1 MCEYSPTTDYSS
13 HSRQLQIVLSG
24 TNPPYHRKHPA
35 VLVIIEATLLWLTAS
50 LIGVSRFKFS
60 VKILGDDDPPDF
72 ISQTLHQPRLVNAAV
87 STTSGIR
94 LRWPIPVGESIDTP
108 LEADSVFSSAW
119 FFLGRFFGM
128 RCGSQPFFPGCRW
141 RWWWRSSICGGGG
154 GGGGGGGRGGG
165 SRGGS
170 RSCRCRGGL
179 WPPPCIEHNAYLLE
193 VEAHMA
199 VPAFAA
205 ATGNVVAGTTAA
217 TATAKAK
224 TPIPTHSVHV
234 AHSLNT

>member
-87 STTSGIR
+87 STTSCIR
-94 LRWPIPVGESIDTP
+94 PQWSVPVAQSIETPPAEGGIDTVWNIHII
-108 LEADSVFSSAW
+108 L
-119 FFLGRFFGM
+119 
-128 RCGSQPFFPGCRW
+128 PGD
-141 RWWWRSSICGGGG
+141 
-154 GGGGGGGRGGG
+154 
-165 SRGGS
+165 
-170 RSCRCRGGL
+170 
-179 WPPPCIEHNAYLLE
+179 
-193 VEAHMA
+193 
-199 VPAFAA
+199 
-205 ATGNVVAGTTAA
+205 
-217 TATAKAK
+217 
-224 TPIPTHSVHV
+224 TPIALRPSKRPHGFRFNVKAYQTHAKH
-234 AHSLNT
+234 LGT